1 LQGASELFSFRA
13 LISENELKQLMQL
26 NEMYSCGVDFMT
38 ATDEDIKGLIKK
50 VTFDEAPE
58 SNLVIK
64 KSNVKRDKGPFS
76 KFKDATAVLTRDKY
90 VFHNLNTLATST
102 CSI

>member
-1 LQGASELFSFRA
+1 
-13 LISENELKQLMQL
+13 
-26 NEMYSCGVDFMT
+26 
-38 ATDEDIKGLIKK
+38 

-76 KFKDATAVLTRDKY
+76 KFKEATAVLTRDK
-90 VFHNLNTLATST
+90 
-102 CSI
+102 